1 MKIVKCPGCGKPL
14 AKKTTSNKYYCETES
29 CPIIF
34 VQRPYN
40 FAIRKIVFKPSANVK
55 VVKQI
60 EQTPVQIIS

>member
-14 AKKTTSNKYYCETES
+14 AKKTTNGKYCCETES

-40 FAIRKIVFKPSANVK
+40 FAIRKIVFKPSTNDKEVRK
-55 VVKQI
+55 I
-60 EQTPVQIIS
+60 EQTPVQII

>member
-14 AKKTTSNKYYCETES
+14 AKKSSKSRYYCDTEK

-40 FAIRKIVFKPSANVK
+40 FAIKKIVFKPSANEKEVRK
-55 VVKQI
+55 I
-60 EQTPVQIIS
+60 EQTPVQII